1 MSKTVGWS
9 FSTKQKDF
17 LTKVVDILERSP
29 HDTIY
34 LTVNGAYQPYSIMDV
49 KNWLTHMVEDRNAY
63 DEPNREMLNT
73 IRDWY
78 IREIKK

>member
-17 LTKVVDILERSP
+17 LTKVFDILEGSP

-34 LTVNGAYQPYSIMDV
+34 LTVKGAYQPYSTMDV
-49 KNWLTHMVEDRNAY
+49 KNWLAHLVEDRTAY
-63 DEPNREMLNT
+63 DEENREILNA

-78 IREIKK
+78 IKEIKQ